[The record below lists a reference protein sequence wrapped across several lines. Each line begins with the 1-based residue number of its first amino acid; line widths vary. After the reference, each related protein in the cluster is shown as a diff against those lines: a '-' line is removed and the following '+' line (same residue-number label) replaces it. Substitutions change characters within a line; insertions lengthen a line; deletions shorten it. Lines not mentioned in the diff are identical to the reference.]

1 MAACSFATRYPLPA
15 TRPRGFTLPE
25 VLLALMLLG
34 CGALALV
41 AASATAIRAIT
52 AAETQT
58 HATAVARTRIEHLAA
73 GGCSTLRNGSAV
85 DSSGAMRERWTVTT
99 SRNGAR
105 LVTDTVEYT
114 ERDAIRL
121 IVLERLVVC

>member
-1 MAACSFATRYPLPA
+1 M
-15 TRPRGFTLPE
+15 
-25 VLLALMLLG
+25 LLA

-58 HATAVARTRIEHLAA
+58 RATAVARNRVEHLAA
-73 GGCSTLRNGSAV
+73 GGCSTLRDGSAV
-85 DSSGAMRERWTVTT
+85 DSSGAMRERWTVSM

-105 LVTDTVEYT
+105 LVTDTVEYA
-114 ERDAIRL
+114 ERDAVRRT
-121 IVLERLVVC
+121 VLQRLVLC